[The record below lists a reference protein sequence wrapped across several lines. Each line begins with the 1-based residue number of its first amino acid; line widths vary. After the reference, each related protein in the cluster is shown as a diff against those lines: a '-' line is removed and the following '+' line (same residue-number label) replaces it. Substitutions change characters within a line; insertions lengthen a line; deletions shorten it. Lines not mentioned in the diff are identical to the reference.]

1 MYSVIDTGTTNTRIY
16 IVKDTGEIVAKAYRK
31 VGVRDTAI
39 SGSKKALVDGIVAC
53 FHDALA
59 NGGLR
64 EDDINLIFVSGMLTS
79 ELGLIDLPHICA
91 PAGTDELVEQCVIT
105 NNTDILPFDI
115 PIAFIRG
122 IKNNT
127 PATYD
132 GLISMDFMRG
142 EETQV
147 VGVLRKLK
155 PQMPCFI
162 IFLSSHTKI
171 ISVDETGHITNSMTT
186 MSGQIFEAIKKET
199 FIGKSVAGGDE
210 QKSTHKT
217 DILKAVYRSVNDNG
231 LLRTLMMPRF
241 MEVLMES
248 QSQDRAFCLDA
259 AIACD
264 DMKTL
269 AGLLKSAANSQ
280 VIFIGH
286 ENRCLLYQQ
295 LFEMCGLDV
304 PVQCIFDKQEID
316 TLTVSGAVSLIEKIV
331 QHK

>member
-91 PAGTDELVEQCVIT
+91 PAGIDELVEQCVIT

-199 FIGKSVAGGDE
+199 VIGKSVACGDE

-295 LFEMCGLDV
+295 LFEM
-304 PVQCIFDKQEID
+304 
-316 TLTVSGAVSLIEKIV
+316 
-331 QHK
+331 H

>member
-91 PAGTDELVEQCVIT
+91 PAGIDELVEQCVIT

-142 EETQV
+142 RRRR
-147 VGVLRKLK
+147 LLA
-155 PQMPCFI
+155 CFG
-162 IFLSSHTKI
+162 S
-171 ISVDETGHITNSMTT
+171 
-186 MSGQIFEAIKKET
+186 
-199 FIGKSVAGGDE
+199 
-210 QKSTHKT
+210 
-217 DILKAVYRSVNDNG
+217 
-231 LLRTLMMPRF
+231 
-241 MEVLMES
+241 
-248 QSQDRAFCLDA
+248 
-259 AIACD
+259 
-264 DMKTL
+264 
-269 AGLLKSAANSQ
+269 
-280 VIFIGH
+280 
-286 ENRCLLYQQ
+286 
-295 LFEMCGLDV
+295 
-304 PVQCIFDKQEID
+304 
-316 TLTVSGAVSLIEKIV
+316 
-331 QHK
+331 